1 MLADRRRLW
10 EGITVRL
17 SSRCRQ
23 LTKYLGNERRV
34 YTGKRGAIGAT
45 TLPLK
50 CTQNGLFRPFSQEDP
65 LRNGTGLGLAIVKAI
80 SDRMSGDLRIS
91 SVEGDGTT
99 VSLVFPAELIIK
111 APRPTFPPIPFKSA
125 ILYGY
130 DEGHRGSALLQDVT
144 TRYLTEWWGV
154 RVLKPEE
161 ESDTDLIIINE
172 SLALFRS
179 RVQRRQIQQPVVLL
193 MSTRRDLDVCKWS
206 IAEFENSGGVC
217 EVMFK
222 PSGPVRLHCALMR
235 AAQKHAQA
243 QLQEKAP
250 RDLGAPLSDIIDHID
265 DPITK
270 LELQDEEP
278 SEFRV
283 LCVEDNP
290 MLRRML

>member
-10 EGITVRL
+10 EGITISL
-17 SSRCRQ
+17 SLRCIH
-23 LTKYLGNERRV
+23 LTKYLGHECRV
-34 YTGKRGAIGAT
+34 YTGKRVAIGT
-45 TLPLK
+45 TALPPK
-50 CTQNGLFRPFSQEDP
+50 CSQNGLFQPFSQEDP

-80 SDRMSGDLRIS
+80 SDRMAGDLRIS

-99 VSLVFPAELIIK
+99 VSLVFPAEPIVE
-111 APRPTFPPIPFKSA
+111 APKPIFLPIPFKSA

-130 DEGHRGSALLQDVT
+130 NESHRGSALLQDVT

-154 RVLKPEE
+154 RVLKQE
-161 ESDTDLIIINE
+161 ESETDLVIINE

-193 MSTRRDLDVCKWS
+193 MSTRRDLDDCKSS
-206 IAEFENSGGVC
+206 IAKFENSGGVC

-222 PSGPVRLHCALMR
+222 PSGPVRLHCTLVR

-243 QLQEKAP
+243 QLQENAP
-250 RDLGAPLSDIIDHID
+250 RDSGAPLSDIIDPID
-265 DPITK
+265 EPIIK
-270 LELQDEEP
+270 SELQDEEP
-278 SEFRV
+278 SKFRV

>member
-1 MLADRRRLW
+1 M
-10 EGITVRL
+10 
-17 SSRCRQ
+17 
-23 LTKYLGNERRV
+23 
-34 YTGKRGAIGAT
+34 AIGT
-45 TLPLK
+45 IPFPIK
-50 CTQNGLFRPFSQEDP
+50 YSQNGLFRPFSQEDP

-99 VSLVFPAELIIK
+99 VSLVFPAEPITK
-111 APRPTFPPIPFKSA
+111 APKPIFPPIPFTSVV
-125 ILYGY
+125 LYGY
-130 DEGHRGSALLQDVT
+130 SESHRGSTLLQTVT
-144 TRYLTEWWGV
+144 TRYLAEWWGL

-161 ESDTDLIIINE
+161 SNADLIIINE

-179 RVQRRQIQQPVVLL
+179 RVQRRQIQQPIVLL
-193 MSTRRDLDVCKWS
+193 MSTRRDLDVCKLS
-206 IAEFENSGGVC
+206 IAEFENIGGVC

-222 PSGPVRLHCALMR
+222 PSGPVRLHCALVR

-243 QLQEKAP
+243 QLQEDVP
-250 RDLGAPLSDIIDHID
+250 RDLGAPLSNILDHMD

-270 LELQDEEP
+270 PELRDEE
-278 SEFRV
+278 SSKFRV

>member
-1 MLADRRRLW
+1 
-10 EGITVRL
+10 
-17 SSRCRQ
+17 
-23 LTKYLGNERRV
+23 
-34 YTGKRGAIGAT
+34 
-45 TLPLK
+45 
-50 CTQNGLFRPFSQEDP
+50 
-65 LRNGTGLGLAIVKAI
+65 
-80 SDRMSGDLRIS
+80 MSGDLRIS
-91 SVEGDGTT
+91 SVEGDGTK
-99 VSLVFPAELIIK
+99 VSLTFPVEPITK
-111 APRPTFPPIPFKSA
+111 APKPIFPPIPFKST

-130 DEGHRGSALLQDVT
+130 NESHRGSTLLKAVT

-154 RVLKPEE
+154 RVLEPED

-179 RVQRRQIQQPVVLL
+179 WVQRRQIQQPVVLL
-193 MSTRRDLDVCKWS
+193 ISTRRDLDVCKLS

-243 QLQEKAP
+243 QLQENAP
-250 RDLGAPLSDIIDHID
+250 RDSGVPLSDILDHVD
-265 DPITK
+265 HPITK
-270 LELQDEEP
+270 PELQDEEP
-278 SEFRV
+278 TRFRV